1 MAKWICFIKLYAD
14 LTFSLSFVTYELQ
27 GRCISATPLTHIFY
41 IWQPDRYRFRTSFG
55 GIGSKWLEKTCIF
68 TQNWP
73 PATYDVISRNQSNWS
88 PLNSSQNLRE
98 GCTNSY
104 WKRQVLMFYPLGK
117 NSEKPYEG
125 VASHPHPL
133 SCTSE
138 GCQVVEWV
146 DIFANP
152 VFKNP
157 GMSIILRSV
166 CETLRYTFL
175 AIMSD
180 QVSPLN
186 TAVVSKCS
194 KYRLRK

>member
-1 MAKWICFIKLYAD
+1 MHEQLLKTAGAD
-14 LTFSLSFVTYELQ
+14 VLS
-27 GRCISATPLTHIFY
+27 S
-41 IWQPDRYRFRTSFG
+41 
-55 GIGSKWLEKTCIF
+55 
-68 TQNWP
+68 
-73 PATYDVISRNQSNWS
+73 DV
-88 PLNSSQNLRE
+88 LSS
-98 GCTNSY
+98 
-104 WKRQVLMFYPLGK
+104 
-117 NSEKPYEG
+117 YEG
-125 VASHPHPL
+125 VASPPPL

-180 QVSPLN
+180 QVSPFN

>member
-1 MAKWICFIKLYAD
+1 MHEQLLKTAGADVLSSGKKLRKT
-14 LTFSLSFVTYELQ
+14 LW
-27 GRCISATPLTHIFY
+27 G
-41 IWQPDRYRFRTSFG
+41 G
-55 GIGSKWLEKTCIF
+55 GIS
-68 TQNWP
+68 P
-73 PATYDVISRNQSNWS
+73 P
-88 PLNSSQNLRE
+88 P
-98 GCTNSY
+98 
-104 WKRQVLMFYPLGK
+104 
-117 NSEKPYEG
+117 
-125 VASHPHPL
+125 

-166 CETLRYTFL
+166 FETLRYTFL